1 MYYSQIRKMDISNGE
16 GLGVSLFVSG
26 CPFHCP
32 NCFNK
37 ETWDYNYGKPW
48 TEESKQEFLSLLKNP
63 RIKRVTILGGEPM
76 ADDNALEVRN
86 LLREIRVNYPDKKIW
101 LYSGYTYEKLLD
113 NETKRSCLGYV
124 DYLVDG
130 LYIHELRDMKLKYR
144 GSSNQRIIDVR
155 ASMRYG
161 CACNKLV

>member
-37 ETWDYNYGKPW
+37 ETWDYEYGKPW
-48 TEESKQEFLSLLKNP
+48 DEEAKVKFLSLLANP
-63 RIKRVTILGGEPM
+63 SIKRVSILGGEPM
-76 ADDNALEVRN
+76 ADANYTTVRE
-86 LLREIRVNYPDKKIW
+86 LLLLIRAIYPDKVVW
-101 LYSGYTYEKLLD
+101 LYSGYTYEQLLE
-113 NETKRSCLGYV
+113 NESKKKVLNLV

-144 GSSNQRIIDVR
+144 GSSNQRIINLNT
-155 ASMRYG
+155 S
-161 CACNKLV
+161 KLV

>member
-16 GLGVSLFVSG
+16 GLGASLFVSG

-48 TEESKQEFLSLLKNP
+48 TEEAKQEFLSLLKNP
-63 RIKRVTILGGEPM
+63 RIKRVSILGGEPM
-76 ADDNALEVRN
+76 ADDNFIFVHD
-86 LLREIRVNYPDKKIW
+86 LLLDVKVLYPFKKVW
-101 LYSGYTYEKLLD
+101 LYSGYTYEQLLE
-113 NETKRSCLGYV
+113 NKRKKAVLDVV

-161 CACNKLV
+161 RVCTKLV

>member
-26 CPFHCP
+26 CPFHCQ

-37 ETWDYNYGKPW
+37 ETWDYEYGKPW
-48 TEESKQEFLSLLKNP
+48 DENAKGEFLSLLNNP
-63 RIKRVTILGGEPM
+63 RIKRVSILGGEPM
-76 ADDNALEVRN
+76 ADANYTTVRD
-86 LLREIRVNYPDKKIW
+86 LLLFIRAIYPDKMVW
-101 LYSGYTYEKLLD
+101 LYSGYTYEQLL
-113 NETKRSCLGYV
+113 EHEGKRKTLNLV
-124 DYLVDG
+124 DFLVDG

-155 ASMRYG
+155 ASTIYG
-161 CACNKLV
+161 RACNKLV

>member
-26 CPFHCP
+26 CPFHCH

-63 RIKRVTILGGEPM
+63 RIKRVSILGGEPM
-76 ADDNALEVRN
+76 ADDNFIFVHD
-86 LLREIRVNYPDKKIW
+86 LLLDIKVLYPDKKVW
-101 LYSGYTYEKLLD
+101 LYSGYTYEQLLE
-113 NETKRSCLGYV
+113 NKRKKAVLDVV

-130 LYIHELRDMKLKYR
+130 LYVHELRDMKLKYR
-144 GSSNQRIIDVR
+144 GSSNQRIIDVQD
-155 ASMRYG
+155 SLEYG
-161 CACNKLV
+161 HVYTKLV

>member
-26 CPFHCP
+26 CPFHCQ

-37 ETWDYNYGKPW
+37 ETWDYDYGKPW

-63 RIKRVTILGGEPM
+63 RIKRVSILGGEPM
-76 ADDNALEVRN
+76 ADDNFIFVHD
-86 LLREIRVNYPDKKIW
+86 LLLDIKVLYPDKNIW
-101 LYSGYTYEKLLD
+101 LYSGYTYEQLLE
-113 NETKRSCLGYV
+113 NKRKKAVLDVV

-130 LYIHELRDMKLKYR
+130 LYVHELRDMKLKYR
-144 GSSNQRIIDVR
+144 GSSNQRIIDVQD
-155 ASMRYG
+155 SLEYG
-161 CACNKLV
+161 HVYTKLV